1 MVNVVDPASGGVGT
15 VGSQTGRRR
24 LVAAVVAT
32 VVGLSVSVLAVL
44 PVVHRGWFGGGGPFD
59 VLATVL
65 FVASGPA
72 ALAGAVVLH
81 RLRPGNPSVAVM
93 YALGIVLC
101 IWAGSVASTTTATRY
116 LSTSVVLIRPLLF
129 WLVLAWPIGRLTKAD
144 RRWLT
149 VYTVAVAVCWM
160 TWILVDPTG
169 ASAVPP
175 FDNKIAIVDLSRLS
189 TALSAFA
196 QNVLLP
202 AGAVIVIVTVVRR
215 HRRLPASARH
225 VGRAALLAGLVAA
238 TGDLVLLIVNRYLQD
253 LLSHGDQRTVLG
265 ALVSIADQGRFIAVP
280 LLLVAA
286 AWASRRAAPVTT
298 VRQVEIGPA
307 STRVRDAIAL
317 ALGDDSV
324 RVAYHRDGSW
334 FDADGLPVQL
344 GGPGRHVT
352 VVERTGVPVAA
363 IDHDEAFDDRPTTV
377 EVAVAA
383 AASAMEY
390 DRLVA
395 LARSRMR
402 EAADARRMIVE
413 VEDAARR
420 RIERDLHDGAQQR
433 LVGLAL
439 QASLAERGGRAA
451 GRFDAGPLAAG
462 VAEASAELHD
472 LASGVLP
479 SILAERG
486 LSAAIATL
494 AATTPLAVD
503 MHVSFPS
510 ELPVEVALT
519 AWFVVAEAIA
529 NAVKHAAASALRI
542 DGRVTGD
549 RLHVSVAD
557 DGVGGASEQA
567 GSGLRGL
574 RERARACGGR
584 LVLESSGGRGTL
596 VALELPVGT

>member
-24 LVAAVVAT
+24 LVAAVVAP

-433 LVGLAL
+433 PVGLAL

-529 NAVKHAAASALRI
+529 NAVKHAAASALR
-542 DGRVTGD
+542 
-549 RLHVSVAD
+549 
-557 DGVGGASEQA
+557 
-567 GSGLRGL
+567 
-574 RERARACGGR
+574 
-584 LVLESSGGRGTL
+584 
-596 VALELPVGT
+596 